1 MPQIQINLTGWQGF
15 RGKNTGSLLYV
26 ETSRMS
32 VVPVRDQLNENEKG
46 SFSEPNYETST
57 YGFVSCCNVKAIN
70 KIVKTNKSR
79 YILFGTRYEG
89 GDADYK
95 DKYLIMGYM
104 RIEHTKDVRSRHI
117 QSYMATQG
125 AVEPECML
133 LEEDIAV
140 HGPMHFV
147 SLQDSYVLT
156 DDRLKEW
163 GYKGHVGRQLKTVFG
178 EEHTKEILAHLDSR
192 DDKIDEYIA
201 TVEEFKKALA
211 AQQAAA
217 ETDEE
222 SVSEEP
228 EN

>member
-1 MPQIQINLTGWQGF
+1 MSQIQINLTGWQGF

-26 ETSRMS
+26 ETSRLS

-79 YILFGTRYEG
+79 YIFFGTRYEG

-95 DKYLIMGYM
+95 NKYLIMGYM

-117 QSYMATQG
+117 QAYMATQG
-125 AVEPECML
+125 AEEPECML

-147 SLQDSYVLT
+147 SLQDSYLLT
-156 DDRLKEW
+156 DDRLKSW
-163 GYKGHVGRQLKTVFG
+163 GYKGHASRQLKTVFS
-178 EEHTKEILAHLDSR
+178 EAHTKEILDYLDSR

-201 TVEEFKKALA
+201 TVEEFKKAS
-211 AQQAAA
+211 AQQVVAA
-217 ETDEE
+217 ETSGEIA
-222 SVSEEP
+222 SEEP
-228 EN
+228 QT

>member
-32 VVPVRDQLNENEKG
+32 VVPVRDQLNENGKG

-57 YGFVSCCNVKAIN
+57 YGFASCCNVKAIN
-70 KIVKTNKSR
+70 KIVLSNKSR

-95 DKYLIMGYM
+95 NKFLIMGYM
-104 RIEHTKDVRSRHI
+104 KIANTKDVRSRHI
-117 QSYMATQG
+117 QSYMAASG
-125 AVEPECML
+125 AEEPECMR
-133 LEEDIAV
+133 LEKDIAV
-140 HGPMHFV
+140 QGPMHFV
-147 SLQDSYVLT
+147 SLQDCYVLT
-156 DDRLKEW
+156 DERLKEW
-163 GYKGHVGRQLKTVFG
+163 GYKGHANRQLKTVFS
-178 EEHTKEILAHLDSR
+178 EEHTKEILDHLDSR

-211 AQQAAA
+211 AQSAA
-217 ETDEE
+217 EAEME
-222 SVSEEP
+222 QSEAEV
-228 EN
+228 

>member
-26 ETSRMS
+26 ETSRLS
-32 VVPVRDQLNENEKG
+32 VVPVRDQLNENERG

-57 YGFVSCCNVKAIN
+57 YGFITCCNVKLIN
-70 KIVKTNKSR
+70 KIVQTNKSR

-104 RIEHTKDVRSRHI
+104 KIMNTKDVRSRHI
-117 QSYMATQG
+117 QNYMATPG
-125 AVEPECML
+125 AEEPECMT
-133 LEEDIAV
+133 LEKNIAV
-140 HGPMHFV
+140 QGPMHFV
-147 SLQDSYVLT
+147 ALQDCFVLT
-156 DDRLKEW
+156 DERLKEW
-163 GYKGHVGRQLKTVFG
+163 GYKGHANRQLKTVFN
-178 EEHTKEILAHLDSR
+178 EEHTKIILDHLDSR

-211 AQQAAA
+211 AQQASEA
-217 ETDEE
+217 E
-222 SVSEEP
+222 SASEEAP
-228 EN
+228 QA

>member
-15 RGKNTGSLLYV
+15 RGKNTASLLYV

-57 YGFVSCCNVKAIN
+57 YGFISCCNVKAIN

-79 YILFGTRYEG
+79 YIFFGTRYEG

-117 QSYMATQG
+117 QAYMGTPG
-125 AVEPECML
+125 AEEPECML

-147 SLQDSYVLT
+147 SLSDSYVLT
-156 DDRLKEW
+156 DDRLKDW
-163 GYKGHVGRQLKTVFG
+163 GYKGHAGRQLKTVFS
-178 EEHTKEILAHLDSR
+178 EEHAKEILDHLNSR
-192 DDKIDEYIA
+192 DNKIDEYIA
-201 TVEEFKKALA
+201 TVEEFKKAM
-211 AQQAAA
+211 AA
-217 ETDEE
+217 ETAAEDSEG
-222 SVSEEP
+222 EEP
-228 EN
+228 QA